1 MLRDS
6 GVGDA
11 LAEAIADLSLPGVL
25 VPFLVAS
32 LVRVAQGSGT
42 VAMIT
47 AASVTAPLVVGLGL
61 SPLAAAL
68 ACSAGSM
75 VFSYFNDSYFWVVTR
90 FTGLEGTAALRGWS
104 GITTAVWLASLPLV
118 LIAGAVL

>member
-1 MLRDS
+1 
-6 GVGDA
+6 
-11 LAEAIADLSLPGVL
+11 VL

-32 LVRVAQGSGT
+32 LVRIAQGSGT

-47 AASVTAPLVVGLGL
+47 AASVSAPLVVGLDL

-68 ACSAGSM
+68 ACCAGSM

-90 FTGLEGTAALRGWS
+90 FTGLDGIAAIKGWS
-104 GITTAVWLASLPLV
+104 GITTAAWLGSIPLV
-118 LIAGAVL
+118 LLAGWVL